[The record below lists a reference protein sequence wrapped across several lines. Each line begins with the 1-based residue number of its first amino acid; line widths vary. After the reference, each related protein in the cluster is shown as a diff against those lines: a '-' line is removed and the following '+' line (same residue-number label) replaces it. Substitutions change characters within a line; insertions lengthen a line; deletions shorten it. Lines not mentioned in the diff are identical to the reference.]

1 MSSVGLWRQARD
13 SVAVVCGVGVPSLL
27 AGRGLEVSEGEVV
40 GGTRAVAV
48 DTTYYE

>member
-27 AGRGLEVSEGEVV
+27 AGRGLEVSEGR
-40 GGTRAVAV
+40 GGGWYKGGGGGHHVL
-48 DTTYYE
+48 